1 MNGFML
7 VHRHV
12 YGMATNLW
20 QALLK
25 KHWKEMSQSVLT
37 MSAGWV
43 VALWEIY
50 YLTLYNS
57 ELSRLYAV
65 SILFNN

>member
-1 MNGFML
+1 MNGFVL
-7 VHRHV
+7 VHRHI

-25 KHWKEMSQSVLT
+25 KDWKEMSQSVLT
-37 MSAGWV
+37 MFVGWM
-43 VALWEIY
+43 VALWEVY

-57 ELSRLYAV
+57 ELSILYAV
-65 SILFNN
+65 SILFNH